1 MNLRSIGEY
10 KVNKGKNDKA
20 FNPVTEEEV
29 QAEAERAY
37 LEDDSQKPD
46 IPQDLQ
52 ERFNKII
59 SIYDDY
65 ARAAKLEEKD
75 IEEDNE
81 KMEKAFIFAYKAHR
95 NQRRK
100 TGEPYIIHPVSVAL
114 ILADLK
120 VDSATIQAALLH
132 DTIEDTIVDDAMV
145 TEKF

>member
-1 MNLRSIGEY
+1 M
-10 KVNKGKNDKA
+10 NKGKNDKA

-75 IEEDNE
+75 IE
-81 KMEKAFIFAYKAHR
+81 
-95 NQRRK
+95 
-100 TGEPYIIHPVSVAL
+100 G
-114 ILADLK
+114 
-120 VDSATIQAALLH
+120 
-132 DTIEDTIVDDAMV
+132 MV
-145 TEKF
+145 IS